1 MNSSVKHTEI
11 LAIVSAR
18 WRRWLAWALAAAL
31 LAYAG
36 VCLSFYLRQDGI
48 VFTPSRALVA
58 TPRKY
63 GLAFEDLWLTAA
75 DGTRVHAWYVAG
87 TPGGREVLLL
97 HGNGGNISH
106 YLRTML
112 ALHRQGHGVL
122 AVDYRGYG
130 RSEGRPSEEGAY
142 QDAAAAFD
150 HLLLT
155 RRVPADHIVVYGRSL
170 GGAVAT
176 WLAAHRAPGGLVLE
190 STFTRLTDV
199 GQARYPWLPV
209 TLLSRNRFDS
219 LAQIRRV
226 RCPILI
232 SHGRNDTVVPA
243 RFGRALAAAAGPR
256 ARFISLPGDHSDAF
270 LRGGA
275 DYLEDLRRFISSAGA

>member
-1 MNSSVKHTEI
+1 MNSSAKHTEI
-11 LAIVSAR
+11 MAIGRPR
-18 WRRWLAWALAAAL
+18 WRRWLGWILATAL

-48 VFTPSRALVA
+48 VFKPSRAMVV
-58 TPRKY
+58 TPARH
-63 GLAFEDLWLTAA
+63 GLAFEDVWLTAA

-87 TPGGREVLLL
+87 APGGREVLLL

-106 YLRTML
+106 YLRTVL

-122 AVDYRGYG
+122 ALDYRGYG
-130 RSEGRPSEEGAY
+130 RSEGRPSEAGAY

-150 HLLLT
+150 YLVET
-155 RRVPADHIVVYGRSL
+155 RRAPPGTIVVYGRSL

-176 WLAAHRAPGGLVLE
+176 WLAAHRAPGALVLE
-190 STFTRLTDV
+190 STFTRLTDI
-199 GQARYPWLPV
+199 GRERYPWLPV

-219 LAQIRRV
+219 LAQIGRV
-226 RCPILI
+226 RCPILV
-232 SHGRNDTVVPA
+232 SHGRDDTVVPA

-256 ARFISLPGDHSDAF
+256 ARFLSLPGDHSDAF

-275 DYLEDLRRFISSAGA
+275 RYLEDLERFIAAAGA

>member
-1 MNSSVKHTEI
+1 MKHTEI
-11 LAIVSAR
+11 LAIVSAK
-18 WRRWLAWALAAAL
+18 WRRWLGWALAAAL

-87 TPGGREVLLL
+87 TPEGREVLLL

-150 HLLLT
+150 HLVLT

-176 WLAAHRAPGGLVLE
+176 WLAAHRAPGALVLE